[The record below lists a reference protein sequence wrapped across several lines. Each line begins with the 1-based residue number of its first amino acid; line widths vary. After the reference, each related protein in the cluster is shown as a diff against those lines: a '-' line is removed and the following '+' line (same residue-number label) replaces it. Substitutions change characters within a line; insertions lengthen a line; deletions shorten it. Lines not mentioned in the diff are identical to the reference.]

1 MAKHYSGK
9 RAAGRKP
16 VGKRA
21 LSLLMALVMS
31 LSLVQITAFAA
42 VDTTGTTQQ
51 NAKIGTQGKTM
62 TYEDGKVVLSKT
74 VEKSNTGPNDF
85 NITLE
90 VTVKDETIQTPVS
103 GASVVLVLDR
113 SNSMNGNFSTVRTAA
128 KDFARTLLEK
138 SGNEIAVVGFGNN
151 YQVSSELTSDK
162 DDALKAVNAAT
173 KPFSNDNNGGT
184 NIQAGIYAARNI
196 LADHEGEQN
205 FIIVF
210 SYGKPTFSYQSTII

>member
-1 MAKHYSGK
+1 MANHYSGK
-9 RAAGRKP
+9 RVAGRKP

-31 LSLVQITAFAA
+31 LSLVQITAFA
-42 VDTTGTTQQ
+42 VDTTGTTQKDAEVVFSGGSK
-51 NAKIGTQGKTM
+51 NDGTV
-62 TYEDGKVVLSKT
+62 EVSKT
-74 VEKSNTGPNDF
+74 VKKAAGTNDF
-85 NITLE
+85 EITLT
-90 VTVKDETIQTPVS
+90 VTVPKDQKIETGKGTN
-103 GASVVLVLDR
+103 VVLVMDR
-113 SNSMNGNFSTVRTAA
+113 SNSMAGKGSENAKKAATAFVNKLMEKGGNKV
-128 KDFARTLLEK
+128 
-138 SGNEIAVVGFGNN
+138 AVVGFGNN